1 MSKTIKHEKL
11 TDTLELTECD
21 DGFWLYDKTRGMNL
35 SMRAKSEREAFIE
48 VVEYY
53 QEMLTAHEN
62 SLNSLRSKVEGF
74 VSLFVSEVEY
84 GSSSDIPST
93 VLEVNI

>member
-11 TDTLELTECD
+11 TDTLALTERN

-35 SMRAKSEREAFIE
+35 SMSAKTEREAFIKALD
-48 VVEYY
+48 YY
-53 QEMLTAHEN
+53 QRRLISNELALDN
-62 SLNSLRSKVEGF
+62 LRSKVEGF

-84 GSSSDIPST
+84 GSSTDIPST